1 MKAAR
6 LHRYDESIPKDS
18 LKVEEIDEPR
28 IENPL
33 DVIVRSGPPGSA
45 AQTYT
50 SSRASGNRYRMRITR
65 FCHTCLGTRT
75 QGGSRRSA
83 RQ

>member
-6 LHRYDESIPKDS
+6 LHRYDESIPNDS

-33 DVIVRSGPPGSA
+33 EVIVRIGAAGLCRTDIHDTGSG
-45 AQTYT
+45 
-50 SSRASGNRYRMRITR
+50 
-65 FCHTCLGTRT
+65 
-75 QGGSRRSA
+75 
-83 RQ
+83 